1 MAKKCGKYGCGNKL
15 TFDRQRLGDIRA
27 TESLGTLINYQTF
40 PNLSTWTTSGT
51 VINASGG
58 VLLLTATSSVF
69 TNYILENGYGYSCLE
84 DFEMTSEFIVTEKS
98 ATSNGFCL
106 GLYDTSNTN
115 VYNVCRFSTNSGVT
129 GGIITFILQNSAYSV
144 SSTAIAFALNDSMRL
159 TFGRRKIGGQDQ
171 YYSQIENLTSPV
183 TPVTLT
189 FNISY
194 VTPLTNGVNGSGT
207 WRYGIFALRGTLT
220 VNTFKVTSQA
230 QKYCRT
236 LFVGDSITRGLYA
249 TSMALRFADM
259 VNPRTFQVVGGPG
272 DVTQDLINR
281 INEIKSLFPRFVILC
296 IGTNDVANGVANATI
311 VANIATIVTALQSA
325 GAYVYVCRQ
334 LPRNAVNVTTL
345 NTSIVSA
352 YPNNNIDLYTPMQ
365 TAGSPTPALFA
376 ADLVHP
382 NATGH
387 ATIANTIS
395 SLVPDII

>member
-1 MAKKCGKYGCGNKL
+1 MSIVVLDSN
-15 TFDRQRLGDIRA
+15 RA
-27 TESLGTLINYQTF
+27 VKPLGTLIDYKTF
-40 PNLSTWTTSGT
+40 PNLSTWTRSGT

-58 VLLLTATSSVF
+58 VLLLTASDSVF
-69 TNYILENGYGYSCLE
+69 TNYILEDGYGYSCLE

-115 VYNVCRFSTNSGVT
+115 VYNVCRFSTNSGVS
-129 GGIITFILQNSAYSV
+129 GGILTFILQNSAYSV
-144 SSTAIAFALNDSMRL
+144 SSTAIAFDLNDSMRL
-159 TFGRRKIGGQDQ
+159 TFGRRKSGGQDQ
-171 YYSQIENLTSPV
+171 YYAQIDNLTTGV

-220 VNTFKVTSQA
+220 INTFRVSSLA
-230 QKYCRT
+230 QKHCRT

-249 TSMALRFADM
+249 TSMALRFANM

-281 INEIKSLFPRFVILC
+281 INEIKSLRPKFVILC
-296 IGTNDVANGVANATI
+296 IGTNDVANSVANATI
-311 VANIATIVTALQSA
+311 VANIHTIVSSLQTIGST
-325 GAYVYVCRQ
+325 VYVCQQ
-334 LPRNAVNVTTL
+334 LPRNAVDVTTL
-345 NTSIVSA
+345 NASIVSA
-352 YPNNNIDLYTPMQ
+352 YPYTNIDLYTPMQ

-387 ATIANTIS
+387 AIIASKIS
-395 SLVPDII
+395 SFVPAII